1 MDPFSLSFFF
11 NLSKV
16 KKRKEK
22 GFILK
27 AFFYCYDLTSPS
39 QQLGVLG
46 EGSLVIVPI
55 LWMKESPR
63 GCRLCWGCGYTSIQ
77 ETGRRKPFSFP
88 RLVSSFGSVHPI
100 PVSTHNTSSPIQA
113 IYLPVRK

>member
-46 EGSLVIVPI
+46 EGRFVTVPI
-55 LWMKESPR
+55 LWMKESPEAA
-63 GCRLCWGCGYTSIQ
+63 GSAGGAVTRLFRKQ
-77 ETGRRKPFSFP
+77 EGGNPFLSP
-88 RLVSSFGSVHPI
+88 DWSLPMGPCILSPYPPTIHP
-100 PVSTHNTSSPIQA
+100 PQYKLFT
-113 IYLPVRK
+113 Y